1 MTSFVLPRLERPAVR
16 AKGTVRPS
24 EKPMM
29 TSRRTSVRSML
40 EETEEED
47 SEEESACGRYL
58 ESQGRS
64 MAGSAGMRGVDS
76 DGG

>member
-1 MTSFVLPRLERPAVR
+1 MR

-40 EETEEED
+40 EETDEVIED
-47 SEEESACGRYL
+47 ESGWVRYFV
-58 ESQGRS
+58 SQGCS
-64 MAGSAGMRGVDS
+64 MAGSLGSRGDDS
-76 DGG
+76 EGG

>member
-1 MTSFVLPRLERPAVR
+1 MR

-40 EETEEED
+40 EETEEEEED
-47 SEEESACGRYL
+47 VEEESAWGRYL
-58 ESQGRS
+58 EFQGCS